1 MTKATGGDLV
11 STVVEG
17 NAGVDTIG
25 VVDDDMVNDGNGRTG
40 GDGDRVTQDGNANAR
55 AGVVVG
61 GGGVDSRMAAL
72 L

>member
-1 MTKATGGDLV
+1 
-11 STVVEG
+11 
-17 NAGVDTIG
+17 
-25 VVDDDMVNDGNGRTG
+25 VDDDMVNDGNGRTG
-40 GDGDRVTQDGNANAR
+40 GDGDRVTQAGNANAR